1 MKKNRVVLVLV
12 MLTLLVA
19 AGLLSLFADE
29 EQKRVDGVVEEQ
41 RVEVTFPRDRRD
53 AASRKKPAARNA
65 PLDTARAPL
74 PRTGNRDPIE
84 AAMSPP
90 GNGDV
95 VFIELNAIRHSP
107 IAERIIRCREDDAM
121 RAFDEM
127 KKNLGIDP
135 SQDIDRLALS
145 EGVVGV
151 SGAFGALSLPAELG
165 SGSPIGERGRVYEA
179 ASTDENGAPRT
190 VFLAKVGDELLLTG
204 QTREQVEAAA
214 LRAEGQGEV
223 GAALQFQGAPGELY
237 GRFGPALLKGF
248 LGGVDDPL
256 AARLTSLVQDGIVRA
271 NVDEHVSVSLD
282 VTAKDAQ
289 SGTDLAQAIGG
300 AVSAARMEAISNGN
314 TRLAQLL
321 EQARVM
327 PGDDGRF
334 DVDLAVPGEVI
345 LDALGCG
352 PDGTPRPE
360 TANPPPTEGETPPAR
375 APVDEAAASE

>member
-12 MLTLLVA
+12 MVALLVG

-29 EQKRVDGVVEEQ
+29 EKKRVDGVVEEQ

-53 AASRKKPAARNA
+53 SASRKKPVAKNA

-90 GNGDV
+90 GDGDV

-107 IAERIIRCREDDAM
+107 IAERIIRCREADAM
-121 RAFDEM
+121 RAFDDM
-127 KKNLGIDP
+127 KKTLGIDP
-135 SQDIDRLALS
+135 SQDIDRLALAD
-145 EGVVGV
+145 GVVGV
-151 SGAFGALSLPAELG
+151 SGAFSGLTLPGELG
-165 SGSPIGERGRVYEA
+165 AGTSVGERGRVYEA
-179 ASTDENGAPRT
+179 PGTDENGVPRT
-190 VFLAKVGDELLLTG
+190 VYLARVGDELLLTG

-223 GAALQFQGAPGELY
+223 GAPMQFQGAPGELY
-237 GRFGPALLKGF
+237 GRFGPALLKGL

-256 AARLTSLVQDGIVRA
+256 AARLTSLVEDGIVRA

-282 VTAKDAQ
+282 ITAKDAQ

-300 AVSAARMEAISNGN
+300 AVSAARMEAISSGN

-360 TANPPPTEGETPPAR
+360 TANPTPSEADAPPVR
-375 APVDEAAASE
+375 AIEDEAPAAE